1 MVFKLTTL
9 LRKLLPDNYILGQ
22 TDLEGDIFQLLKN
35 IELQLQEEL
44 ANKQKAIEAGW
55 AEIRTLRG
63 HLDVKDQ
70 TILALQSKISE
81 NQRNIEGNRQLINKL
96 LSDLSS
102 LRQDID
108 WYKRTYESRSLLGVI
123 KDRVKYFFSNK

>member
-1 MVFKLTTL
+1 MTM
-9 LRKLLPDNYILGQ
+9 LRKLLPENYSLTQ
-22 TDLEGDIFQLLKN
+22 PDLESEIFQSLKQ
-35 IELQLQEEL
+35 IELQLQKEL
-44 ANKQKAIEAGW
+44 AIKQKTIDDNW
-55 AEIRTLRG
+55 VEIRNLRAQ
-63 HLDVKDQ
+63 LDAKDQ
-70 TILALQSKISE
+70 TVLALQAKISE

-96 LSDLSS
+96 LNDLSK